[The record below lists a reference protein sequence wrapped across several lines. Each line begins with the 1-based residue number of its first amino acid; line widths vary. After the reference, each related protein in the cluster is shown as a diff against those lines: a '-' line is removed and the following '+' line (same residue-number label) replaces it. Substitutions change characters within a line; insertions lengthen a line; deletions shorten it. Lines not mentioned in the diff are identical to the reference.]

1 MQDVASTSVVP
12 QQKSELAQRVLKG
25 AWVGVLLGLLLEA
38 LLLVVALWQ
47 DRLPDRVHIVAET
60 VQKLSWSAL
69 VCAALVAGQAAVRAG
84 TSIAGLIGLFAAPVA
99 ILTARALHKATL
111 EVLGANTVTATQ
123 WFAASIKGVEYALLS
138 LAITW
143 LVKRGAAWKLY
154 VIAGALVG
162 MATYVLTSLALS
174 LPGDP
179 LQRALVEVSH
189 PIGCAL
195 AVRFSSQVNAR
206 LRD

>member
-1 MQDVASTSVVP
+1 MQDVVSTSALP
-12 QQKSELAQRVLKG
+12 QQKSELARRVLKG
-25 AWVGVLLGLLLEA
+25 AWLGVLLGLLLEA

-47 DRLPDRVHIVAET
+47 DRLPSGVHMAAET
-60 VQKLSWSAL
+60 IQKLSWSAL
-69 VCAALVAGQAAVRAG
+69 ICAALVAGQAAVRAG
-84 TSIAGLIGLFAAPVA
+84 TSITGLIGLFAAPLA
-99 ILTARALHKATL
+99 FLTARALHKATL
-111 EVLGANTVTATQ
+111 EVLGESVVTATQ

-143 LVKRGAAWKLY
+143 LSKRDAAWKPY

-162 MATYVLTSLALS
+162 LASYVLTALVLS
-174 LPGDP
+174 QPGDP

>member
-1 MQDVASTSVVP
+1 MQDLVSTSDLP
-12 QQKSELAQRVLKG
+12 QQKSELVRRVLKG
-25 AWVGVLLGLLLEA
+25 AWLGVLLGLVLEA

-47 DRLPDRVHIVAET
+47 DRLPDGVHIVAET
-60 VQKLSWSAL
+60 IQKLSWSAL
-69 VCAALVAGQAAVRAG
+69 ICAALVAGQAAVRAG
-84 TSIAGLIGLFAAPVA
+84 TSITGLIGLFAAPLA
-99 ILTARALHKATL
+99 FLIARALHKATL
-111 EVLGANTVTATQ
+111 EVLGESVVTATQ
-123 WFAASIKGVEYALLS
+123 WLAASIKGVEYALLS

-143 LVKRGAAWKLY
+143 LSKRDAAWKPY

-162 MATYVLTSLALS
+162 LATYALTALVTS

>member
-99 ILTARALHKATL
+99 FLTARALHKATL
-111 EVLGANTVTATQ
+111 EVLGASTVTATQ

-143 LVKRGAAWKLY
+143 LVKRDAAWKLY

-162 MATYVLTSLALS
+162 MATYLLTSLALS